1 MQDYIWCW
9 ALDDCLNS
17 VVKDIESRGL
27 KVGRW
32 FTYAN
37 EEKYEDEVML
47 KCEMDKKIN
56 SSRVYHRMVVPQ
68 KYDPNWDCTFKK
80 GETVDIIFTIFT
92 GTDPHSLLVDA
103 ADNLGME
110 VYLPMPSIPDTLD
123 QRGAF
128 YEFTKRVLKHYS
140 VAYAGKK
147 SYKGVYQTNEAW
159 LGVSDLSQ
167 VCLANEILSGMTHS
181 LGKLYVI
188 SPYIGKNNSIA
199 IITTTNNNNN
209 NNISKRH
216 MSLTDACLLVLLC
229 LLIFYLIKIFLLS
242 KQT

>member
-1 MQDYIWCW
+1 MGN
-9 ALDDCLNS
+9 CLNE
-17 VVKDIESRGL
+17 VVSDIESRGL

-37 EEKYEDEVML
+37 EEQYEDDIML

-68 KYDPNWDCTFKK
+68 TYDPNWDCTFKE

-92 GTDPHSLLVDA
+92 GIDPHTLLVEA
-103 ADNLGME
+103 AENLGME
-110 VYLPMPSIPDTLD
+110 VYLPMPAIPDPVD

-140 VAYAGKK
+140 YAYDGKQ

-167 VCLANEILSGMTHS
+167 VVASNEILSEMIHN

-188 SPYIGKNNSIA
+188 SPYIGKYI
-199 IITTTNNNNN
+199 
-209 NNISKRH
+209 H
-216 MSLTDACLLVLLC
+216 
-229 LLIFYLIKIFLLS
+229 
-242 KQT
+242 